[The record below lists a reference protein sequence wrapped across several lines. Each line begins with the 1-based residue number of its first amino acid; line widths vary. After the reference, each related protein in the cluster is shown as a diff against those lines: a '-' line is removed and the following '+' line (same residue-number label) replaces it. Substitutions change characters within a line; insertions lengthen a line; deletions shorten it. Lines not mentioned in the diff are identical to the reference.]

1 MDKRFLTPVEIANTI
16 VSINEKRGDLKTKH
30 CFLLGIMAGI
40 FIGLGGLGNII
51 ATQTLDNIDLGL
63 AKLLG
68 ATVFPVG
75 LMFVVIAGGELF
87 TGNNL
92 MTLAVAKSKTTK
104 LKLLRN
110 WLLVYIANF
119 IGALLLAILLY
130 YSGILEGNSAIKAI
144 SIAESKVNIVFY
156 QAFIRGRLCNIIV
169 TLAVWMATGA
179 QDIISKIFACWFPI
193 MLFVLCGFEHSV
205 ANMFF
210 IPMGMMLG
218 ANISILELI
227 LNLTFVTLGNLL
239 GGAVFVPLMYYNA
252 YLKK

>member
-16 VSINEKRGDLKTKH
+16 VNVNEKRGDLKTKQ
-30 CFLLGIMAGI
+30 CFLLGVMAGI
-40 FIGLGGLGNII
+40 YIGLGGLANII
-51 ATQTLDNIDLGL
+51 VTQTLGNIDLGL
-63 AKLLG
+63 ARLAG

-75 LMFVVIAGGELF
+75 LMLVVIAGGELF

-104 LKLLRN
+104 LKLLKN
-110 WLLVYIANF
+110 WLLVYVANL
-119 IGALLLAILLY
+119 IGSLLLAILLY
-130 YSGILEGNSAIKAI
+130 YSGILNGDSAIKAI
-144 SIAESKVNIVFY
+144 SIAESKVNIIFY
-156 QAFIRGRLCNIIV
+156 QAFIRGVLCNIV
-169 TLAVWMATGA
+169 VVLAVWMATGA

-193 MLFVLCGFEHSV
+193 MLFVVCGFEHSV

-218 ANISILELI
+218 ADISILQLI
-227 LNLTFVTLGNLL
+227 LNLIFVTLGNLL
-239 GGAVFVPLMYYNA
+239 GGAVFVPFMYYNI